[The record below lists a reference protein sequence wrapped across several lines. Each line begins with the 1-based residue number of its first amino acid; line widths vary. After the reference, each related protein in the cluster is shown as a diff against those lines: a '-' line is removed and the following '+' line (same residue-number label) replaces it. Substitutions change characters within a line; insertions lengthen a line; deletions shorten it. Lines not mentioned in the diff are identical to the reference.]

1 MSGRQEVRSVKGGAA
16 DLRDNCVQLGGDIF
30 GKGDRGVMQMLYA
43 K

>member
-1 MSGRQEVRSVKGGAA
+1 VWQAGSLKWESGAA
-16 DLRDNCVQLGGDIF
+16 GLRDKCVKLGWDIF